1 MTVTSNISLSLF
13 LLALALAPVVE
24 LAEVLAALLSVE
36 CLLDAALV
44 LICNEL
50 LVPPLA
56 VVDPAMW
63 LDCWMRPGISVAFDY
78 SFFLFPAFIA
88 ISPLL

>member
-13 LLALALAPVVE
+13 LLALALAPIVE

-56 VVDPAMW
+56 VVDPAM
-63 LDCWMRPGISVAFDY
+63 
-78 SFFLFPAFIA
+78 
-88 ISPLL
+88 

>member
-44 LICNEL
+44 LSLIH
-50 LVPPLA
+50 
-56 VVDPAMW
+56 
-63 LDCWMRPGISVAFDY
+63 I
-78 SFFLFPAFIA
+78 
-88 ISPLL
+88 